1 MTVKKPWLL
10 TSIYAIAFVSLGITE
25 VIGATLPSLAD
36 LFGATSSPGLSY
48 ALVCRGIGY
57 FVGTMIMGKFLDRWP
72 SQAHRLWGVSS
83 LVFGGS
89 AIAIPYSET
98 LLGFSGVLF
107 VFATAAGGIL
117 LAGNVLVIRV
127 WEGTKYT
134 ASGIN
139 LIHVGNSVGSCIMPL
154 IAENIGIDD
163 EGVVI
168 VYRVLGIAAAVAGL
182 LPLFFTAPEKQNYTP
197 LEFAMTPRS
206 AGRVKFWSLI
216 TLFFFYFFYQGAL
229 TDAGDWITT
238 YIVDRSQGTVSD
250 GALATSAFWGAIL
263 FVRIL
268 CVPLAI
274 YVNYDLLILVEF
286 ILAIAG
292 CCIAVTYGIEEYE
305 WTVIAYVLIGLGIAA
320 MFPAGLILAR
330 SRMVL
335 NAMWIS
341 VIISG
346 GIVGAILLPTITGL
360 LLDNNIFFLPWSEF
374 LCVGLMG
381 LFYLIVY
388 LMPKVRT
395 IEVEANV
402 VLAKSVYNFQST
414 LPTAP
419 QYENSDYQ
427 DIAVGDVPR
436 VNYVKKDDNL
446 HV

>member
-1 MTVKKPWLL
+1 MTVKRPWLL
-10 TSIYAIAFVSLGITE
+10 TSIYAIAFVSLGISE

-36 LFGATSSPGLSY
+36 LFGVTNSPALSL
-48 ALVCRGIGY
+48 ALVFRGIGY
-57 FVGTMIMGKFLDRWP
+57 FVGTMIMGKLLDRWP

-83 LVFGGS
+83 LIFGGT
-89 AIAIPYSET
+89 AIAIPYAGT
-98 LLGFSGVLF
+98 LLGFCGVLF

-117 LAGNVLVIRV
+117 LAGDVLVIRV
-127 WEGTKYT
+127 WEGTQYT

-139 LIHVGNSVGSCIMPL
+139 LIHVGNSFGSCLMPL
-154 IAENIGIDD
+154 MAGKIGLDD
-163 EGVVI
+163 HGVFI
-168 VYRVLGIAAAVAGL
+168 VYRVLGIIALVAGL
-182 LPLFFTAPEKQNYTP
+182 FPVFFTAPKKTTTVV
-197 LEFAMTPRS
+197 FATTPRS
-206 AGRVKFWSLI
+206 EGRVKFWSLI

-229 TDAGDWITT
+229 SDAGDWITT
-238 YIVDRSQGTVSD
+238 YIVDRSQGSIND

-268 CVPLAI
+268 CIPLVL
-274 YVNYDLLILVEF
+274 YVNYDLLILLEF

-292 CCIAVTYGIEEYE
+292 CSIAVTYGIDEYE
-305 WTVIAYVLIGLGIAA
+305 WTVIAYVFLGLGIAA
-320 MFPAGLILAR
+320 MYPAGLILAR

-346 GIVGAILLPTITGL
+346 GIVGAIFLPTITGML
-360 LLDNNIFFLPWSEF
+360 LNNNIFFLPWSEF

-388 LMPKVRT
+388 LMPMVKTVQA
-395 IEVEANV
+395 EDNV

-414 LPTAP
+414 IPTVSH
-419 QYENSDYQ
+419 YEISDYQ
-427 DIAVGDVPR
+427 GIVGDVPR